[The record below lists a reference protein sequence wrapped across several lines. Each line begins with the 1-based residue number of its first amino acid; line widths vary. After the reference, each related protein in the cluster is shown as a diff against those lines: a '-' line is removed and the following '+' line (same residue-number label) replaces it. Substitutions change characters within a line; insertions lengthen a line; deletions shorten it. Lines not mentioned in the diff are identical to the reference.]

1 MTSTLPAADQ
11 EHHARI
17 SRHVDGMPAVG
28 DLIGR
33 VPAAELAERMRESL
47 AFLPDLLV
55 PHMEAAERTLY
66 PQLERMLQN
75 RHSMTPMKREHAEMR
90 ELIEELERA
99 RARIAAGRL
108 TVGDSVGLRRL
119 VFRLYAML
127 KVHLAEEQ
135 LYLDIVEHDA
145 SPEAGAAL
153 ASAMEHAGTQE
164 F

>member
-1 MTSTLPAADQ
+1 MASTLPGVNQ

-17 SRHVDGMPAVG
+17 SRHVDEMPALG

-33 VPAAELAERMRESL
+33 TSAPELAERMGQAL
-47 AFLPDLLV
+47 AFLPALLV

-75 RHSMTPMKREHAEMR
+75 RHSMTPMKREHAEIR
-90 ELIEELERA
+90 ELIDELERA
-99 RARIAAGRL
+99 RARIAGGRL

-145 SPEAGAAL
+145 SEEAGASL

>member
-1 MTSTLPAADQ
+1 MSSTLPGVNQ
-11 EHHARI
+11 EHHARL
-17 SRHVDGMPAVG
+17 SRHVDAMPAAG

-33 VPAAELAERMRESL
+33 TPPAVLAARMDETC
-47 AFLPDLLV
+47 AFLSELLI
-55 PHMEAAERTLY
+55 PHMEAAEQTLY

-75 RHSMTPMKREHAEMR
+75 RHSMTPMRREHTEIR
-90 ELIEELERA
+90 TLVEELDARRA
-99 RARIAAGRL
+99 ALRGGRL
-108 TVGDSVGLRRL
+108 SVGDSVTLRRL

-145 SPEAGAAL
+145 APDAGAAL
-153 ASAMEHAGTQE
+153 ATAMEHAGTQE